1 MVAATRRNRRTVNI
15 WPGFVDA
22 LASLL
27 MVFVFV
33 LLIFVLAQYFLT
45 NTLAGR
51 TRALAQLQ
59 QNISQLA
66 DTLALERSK
75 TSNLQQQVSDLSEQ
89 LRATLAERDRLLGRL
104 KLAQQQ
110 TQEANQKVET
120 LQTRLAEADKTIRA
134 DKETIKL
141 RLSEIASI
149 QEDIAALRQVRDR
162 LESKVATL
170 SAQLKESR
178 RQGAILRD
186 RSKALEA
193 KLAEEQDKT
202 SLAQKELDKKDIR
215 LQELAARIALAD
227 QALAQQKDLT
237 ETANTQIAQL
247 NQQISALREQLTE
260 VSAALSAS
268 EATVKEQSVR
278 IEDLG
283 KRLNVALARRVKELS
298 RYRSEFFGRLREVLG
313 ERSDI
318 RIVGDRFLFQS
329 ELFFATGSADIGE
342 PGKRKLAEVATTLK
356 SVAEEIPKD
365 INWILQIEGFTD
377 LRPIHTEQFPSNWE
391 LSTARALSIV
401 KFLIAQGIPP
411 KRLAAAGFAQFH
423 PLDEGHTEAAYRRNR
438 RIEMK
443 FTQP

>member
-1 MVAATRRNRRTVNI
+1 MVAVARRNRRTVNI

-66 DTLALERSK
+66 DTLALERTKSRG
-75 TSNLQQQVSDLSEQ
+75 LQQQVSDLSEQ
-89 LRATLAERDRLLGRL
+89 LRATLAERDRLVGQL

-110 TQEANQKVET
+110 TQEATQKLAN
-120 LQTRLAEADKTIRA
+120 LQGKLEEANKTIRA

-141 RLSEIASI
+141 HLSEIASI
-149 QEDIAALRQVRDR
+149 QEDIAALRKVRDE

-170 SAQLKESR
+170 ASQLKEST

-193 KLAEEQDKT
+193 KLAKEQEKT
-202 SLAQKELDKKDIR
+202 SLAQKELDKRDIR

-227 QALAQQKDLT
+227 QALAQQQDLT
-237 ETANTQIAQL
+237 ESANTQIAQL
-247 NQQISALREQLTE
+247 NQQISALREQLTQ
-260 VSAALSAS
+260 VSNALDAS
-268 EATVKEQSVR
+268 EATVKEQKVR
-278 IEDLG
+278 IADLG
-283 KRLNVALARRVKELS
+283 KRLNVALARRVEELS

-313 ERSDI
+313 DRADI
-318 RIVGDRFLFQS
+318 RIVGDRFMFQS
-329 ELFFATGSADIGE
+329 ELFFATGSAEIGAS
-342 PGKRKLAEVATTLK
+342 GKRELMQVAQTLK
-356 SVAEEIPKD
+356 SVAAEIPSD
-365 INWILQIEGFTD
+365 INWILLIEGFTD
-377 LRPIHTEQFPSNWE
+377 PRPIRTEQFPSNWE

-401 KFLIAQGIPP
+401 KFLIARGIPP
-411 KRLAAAGFAQFH
+411 NRLAAAGFAQFH
-423 PLDEGHTEAAYRRNR
+423 PLDPGHTEEAYRRNR